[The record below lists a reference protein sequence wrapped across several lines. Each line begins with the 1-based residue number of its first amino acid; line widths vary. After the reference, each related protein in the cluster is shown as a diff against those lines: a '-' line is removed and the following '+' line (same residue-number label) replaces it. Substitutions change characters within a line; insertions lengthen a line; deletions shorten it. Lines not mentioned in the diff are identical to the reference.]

1 VKPFNPDP
9 LALPVGGKS
18 NPIPV
23 IVEVDPGCVICEVFV
38 IVNVNVFGAELNS
51 QTTVA
56 VENWPESTPVIVIVS
71 ALAVILAPAMT
82 SRAKI
87 ENTSLPN
94 RDMENP
100 P

>member
-1 VKPFNPDP
+1 
-9 LALPVGGKS
+9 
-18 NPIPV
+18 
-23 IVEVDPGCVICEVFV
+23 VICEVFV
-38 IVNVNVFGAELNS
+38 IVNVNVFVAELNS